1 MDYTKIPA
9 ALIYR
14 QRQSLDEFIDSNNL
28 IAALVDNML
37 EIDYLNKNDFER
49 FAKDGLNA
57 AFYICTIIM
66 LEKRPEWR
74 WTFYLN
80 EADYNHETAWDI
92 YDGQEFVMALVYV
105 LLRRFNK
112 EWSDAHQP
120 LMKRLFEYN
129 FPDYRFDNNPGERAY
144 LDSIHKIIGKLI
156 HKLPA
161 GNLPDDIFAPCDI
174 NDDAIKEAE
183 MDMAQANMRW
193 QDITNNFDQKT
204 TKILMDAICKNETE
218 RIFLALA
225 IGTDATN
232 LGMSENVSYL
242 RPFFRKAIGMPA
254 PDSADEQIDDLLWPP
269 QIPEEDIDNA
279 TAEAEGNTGVE
290 SNSDEVVVL
299 KARNKELEAE
309 NEQLKRIK
317 ELENIVT
324 SSEGGEV
331 ETKPDWIDWFDDDVF
346 KPNFNAEKIAE
357 AIKVIAAPH
366 LSTHCY
372 WYVVYRVLD
381 KIRWLADGV
390 TQKAFLKWAN
400 AHFSYGWKGEQQFKF
415 SEINDSI
422 KKVADIDDWDEYTM
436 KTNQGQYYA
445 ELRDKL
451 YKVFV
456 EKLPNGKLFD
466 RTEFIKQ
473 GQQRVNNGH

>member
-28 IAALVDNML
+28 IAALVDNMF

-49 FAKDGLNA
+49 SAKDGLNA

-105 LLRRFNK
+105 LLHRFNK
-112 EWSDAHQP
+112 EWSAAHQP
-120 LMKRLFEYN
+120 LMRRLFEYN
-129 FPDYRFDNNPGERAY
+129 FPNYRFDNNPGERAH
-144 LDSIHKIIGKLI
+144 LDSKHKIIRKLV

-174 NDDAIKEAE
+174 NDDAIEEAE
-183 MDMAQANMRW
+183 MDMAQTNMRW
-193 QDITNNFDQKT
+193 QDLTNNYDQKT

-218 RIFLALA
+218 RISLALA
-225 IGTDATN
+225 IGADATD

-299 KARNKELEAE
+299 KARIKELETENQQLSKKNGELEAE
-309 NEQLKRIK
+309 NKQLSKK
-317 ELENIVT
+317 NGELEAELKEARTIPSTVTALQKVRMELARQLLLKAGVNLKKWGNKDKAGTVMSTMLDNIPASTCKTYV
-324 SSEGGEV
+324 SDPSINKEYHKEI
-331 ETKPDWIDWFDDDVF
+331 ID
-346 KPNFNAEKIAE
+346 
-357 AIKVIAAPH
+357 
-366 LSTHCY
+366 
-372 WYVVYRVLD
+372 
-381 KIRWLADGV
+381 
-390 TQKAFLKWAN
+390 
-400 AHFSYGWKGEQQFKF
+400 
-415 SEINDSI
+415 EINKQLESL
-422 KKVADIDDWDEYTM
+422 
-436 KTNQGQYYA
+436 
-445 ELRDKL
+445 ELDFRL
-451 YKVFV
+451 
-456 EKLPNGKLFD
+456 
-466 RTEFIKQ
+466 
-473 GQQRVNNGH
+473 